1 MKKIRRALISVFDKA
16 GLGNLAKSLVQ
27 KDVEILS
34 TGGTAKHLQELG
46 IEILE
51 VSDHTGFPEMLD
63 GRVKTLHPRIHAG
76 LLAIRDNSEH
86 AAVTSEHEIGMIDLV
101 VCNLYPFEAAI
112 AKKDIDLTEAIENI
126 DIGGPAMIRSAA
138 KNYQDVAVLS
148 DPSQYAETAAEFESN
163 DGCLSDETRFRLA
176 KAAFAHT
183 AHYDALISRYL
194 ANLETSAH
202 EFPEV
207 LDVRYEKAQSL
218 RYGENP
224 HQAAAFYRTHTSPE
238 PCAAWANQL
247 NGQEL
252 SYNNILDLEAA
263 IEIVKDFSEPA
274 CAIIKHNNPCGL
286 ATASNLVDSFNDA
299 LDCDRLSAFGCVI
312 GFNRK
317 VDLEVANTIRGA
329 AKAGIK
335 VEAIIA
341 PSYTEKALKTL
352 SRVKHRRI
360 LATNKLSHNP
370 TVKQIRNVIGG
381 VLLQSRDLYEIS
393 PSSLQVVSARPPTE
407 AEIDSLLFAW
417 KACKHVKSNCILLAR
432 GTKTVGIGAGQMS
445 RVDASIIA
453 VRKAGTERA
462 KGAVLASDAYIPFPD
477 NIEVAGEAGVGAII
491 QPGGSAGD
499 ASVIEAANRYGMAM
513 VFTGM
518 RHFKH

>member
-1 MKKIRRALISVFDKA
+1 MKKIRRALISVYDKTN
-16 GLGNLAKSLVQ
+16 LGGLAKFLVQ

-34 TGGTAKHLQELG
+34 TGGTAKQLQELG
-46 IEILE
+46 IEIRE

-76 LLAIRDNSEH
+76 LLAVRDNPEH
-86 AAVTSEHEIGMIDLV
+86 IAETSENGIGMIDLV
-101 VCNLYPFEAAI
+101 VCNLYPFEATI
-112 AKKDIDLTEAIENI
+112 AKKDIDLAEVIENI
-126 DIGGPAMIRSAA
+126 DIGGPAMTRSAA
-138 KNYQDVAVLS
+138 KNYRDVAVLTN
-148 DPSQYAETAAEFESN
+148 PSQYADTIAELEAY

-176 KAAFAHT
+176 KTAFAHT
-183 AHYDALISRYL
+183 AHYDAVISRYL
-194 ANLETSAH
+194 ANLKPSQGD
-202 EFPEV
+202 FPKV

-224 HQAAAFYRTHTSPE
+224 HQAAAFYRTHNSPE

-247 NGQEL
+247 SGQEL

-263 IEIVKDFSEPA
+263 IEIVKDFAEPA

-286 ATASNLVDSFNDA
+286 ATASNLVGAFIDA
-299 LDCDRLSAFGCVI
+299 VDCDRLSAFGCVI

-317 VDLEVANTIRGA
+317 VDLEVANAIREA
-329 AKAGIK
+329 AKEGIK

-341 PSYTEKALKTL
+341 PSYTERALKAL

-360 LATNKLSHNP
+360 LETNELSHDS
-370 TVKQIRNVIGG
+370 TVKQIRNVMGG
-381 VLLQSRDLYEIS
+381 VLVQSRDLYETT
-393 PSSLQVVSARPPTE
+393 PSTLQVVTVRQPIE
-407 AEIDSLLFAW
+407 AEIKSLLFAW

-453 VRKAGTERA
+453 VRKAGEERA
-462 KGAVLASDAYIPFPD
+462 KGALLASDAYIPFPD
-477 NIEVAGEAGVGAII
+477 NIEVAGEAGVRAII
-491 QPGGSAGD
+491 QPGGSTGD
-499 ASVIEAANRYGMAM
+499 ASVIEAADRYGMAM
-513 VFTGM
+513 VFTGV